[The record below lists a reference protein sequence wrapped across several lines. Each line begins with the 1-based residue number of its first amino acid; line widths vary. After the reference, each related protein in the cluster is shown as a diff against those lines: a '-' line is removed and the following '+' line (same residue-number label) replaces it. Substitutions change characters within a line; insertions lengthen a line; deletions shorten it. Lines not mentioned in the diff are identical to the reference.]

1 MKKYIL
7 SGSNIYY
14 FENNELVLI
23 EAFYGDVRSGYTRDY
38 SFVKPIWNGTEFIE
52 TATAEEIA
60 NQQMEQLKARETE
73 MYKKRTQDGINAYA
87 EISAEFRLA
96 KLAGII
102 TEAQHGAI
110 EETLIPVR
118 NEVLAGQWM
127 SALQKLEAIGVA
139 IGSELY
145 DRLHT
150 QISNY
155 IAENYD
161 LPN

>member
-1 MKKYIL
+1 MIVSTYLKD
-7 SGSNIYY
+7 SNLFGGFYDDDKIPSNRELASVIY
-14 FENNELVLI
+14 ENQFL
-23 EAFYGDVRSGYTRDY
+23 
-38 SFVKPIWNGTEFIE
+38 KPTWDGTEWIE
-52 TATAEEIA
+52 GATAEEIE
-60 NQQMEQLKARETE
+60 QQQQVEALRKETE

-96 KLAGII
+96 KLAGVI

-110 EETLIPVR
+110 ETTLIPVR
-118 NEVLAGQWM
+118 NEVLAGQWI

-145 DRLHT
+145 DRLHN

>member
-1 MKKYIL
+1 MIVSTYLKD
-7 SGSNIYY
+7 SNFFGGFYDDDKIPSNRELAGVMY
-14 FENNELVLI
+14 ENQFL
-23 EAFYGDVRSGYTRDY
+23 
-38 SFVKPIWNGTEFIE
+38 KPTWNGTEWIE
-52 TATAEEIA
+52 GATDEEIEQE
-60 NQQMEQLKARETE
+60 QQVEALRIETE

-96 KLAGII
+96 KLAGVI

-118 NEVLAGQWM
+118 NEVLAGQWI

-145 DRLHT
+145 NRLHT